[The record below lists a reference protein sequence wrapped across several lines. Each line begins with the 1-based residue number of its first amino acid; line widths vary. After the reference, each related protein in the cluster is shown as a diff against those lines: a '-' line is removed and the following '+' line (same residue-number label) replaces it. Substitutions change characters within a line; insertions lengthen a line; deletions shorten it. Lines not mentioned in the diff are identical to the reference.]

1 MKLFN
6 ESITKSA
13 SQLLNQNFNKENV
26 FFVME
31 NIEID
36 GCDKHGPTLRD
47 YQLFILSNKDTDY
60 VLYEYYRSVRYGE
73 EDSEKYELVK
83 RTILEHLEPYFI
95 LLLNDNIKHI
105 NNINV
110 ISKIKDLYK
119 IIKSLKIN

>member
-1 MKLFN
+1 MKSFN

-13 SQLLNQNFNKENV
+13 SQILNQNFNKDNV

-36 GCDKHGPTLRD
+36 GCHKYGPTLRD

-73 EDSEKYELVK
+73 KDSEKYELVK
-83 RTILEHLEPYFI
+83 RTILEHLKPYFI
-95 LLLNDNIKHI
+95 ILLNDNIKHI
-105 NNINV
+105 DNINV